1 MAHHRSTG
9 FTLVELLVV
18 ITIIG
23 ILIGLLLPAVQSARE
38 AARQLQCAN
47 HLKQLGLA
55 TLSHVEAHG
64 RFPSGGWGW
73 TCVGDPERGTGKDQ
87 PGGFFYN
94 LLDHL
99 EQENLR
105 DSGLELSASERN
117 AAIIQRVAT
126 PIPLFHCPTRRRAKP
141 YPDYHGARYKTL
153 TSSSLHLPY
162 AGRSDY
168 AVNAGDQSVCQISP
182 GPSSIAAG
190 DDPSYGWHDTSGHT
204 GIAYERSE
212 VKMAHVRDGASNT
225 YMIAEKYL
233 NPDSYLK
240 RILILA
246 GGWPKTVRRQPH
258 GLYHP

>member
-1 MAHHRSTG
+1 MDLRGRSG
-9 FTLVELLVV
+9 
-18 ITIIG
+18 
-23 ILIGLLLPAVQSARE
+23 
-38 AARQLQCAN
+38 
-47 HLKQLGLA
+47 
-55 TLSHVEAHG
+55 
-64 RFPSGGWGW
+64 
-73 TCVGDPERGTGKDQ
+73 RGTGKDQ

-168 AVNAGDQSVCQISP
+168 AVNAGDQSVCQIST

-233 NPDSYLK
+233 NPDSYLNGYDGADNENLYVGYDNDNH
-240 RILILA
+240 RNTHPGR
-246 GGWPKTVRRQPH
+246 GGPLRDRPGYGNEFIFGSAHAPGFQVVFCDGSVQMIQFSIDPEIHRRLGNRRDQLPVDASEF
-258 GLYHP
+258 